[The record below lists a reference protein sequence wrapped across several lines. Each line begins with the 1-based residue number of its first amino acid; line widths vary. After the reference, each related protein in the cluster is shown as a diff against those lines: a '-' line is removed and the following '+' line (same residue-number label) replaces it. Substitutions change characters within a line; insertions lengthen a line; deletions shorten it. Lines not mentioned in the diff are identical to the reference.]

1 MSSFNYLHLETIRW
15 AEARQI
21 IPNST
26 PQAQLLKTM
35 EELGELVGAVVR
47 GNREGAIDGFGDVM
61 VTLILAS
68 ALMDIDL
75 LEALESAYDEIKD
88 RKGTMTPAGVFV
100 KEQA

>member
-1 MSSFNYLHLETIRW
+1 MSFNFLHLEIIRW

-47 GNREGAIDGFGDVM
+47 GNREAAVDGFGDVL
-61 VTLILAS
+61 VTLIIAS
-68 ALMDIDL
+68 DLMDIDL
-75 LEALESAYDEIKD
+75 LKALESSYNEIKD
-88 RKGTMTPAGVFV
+88 RKGTMMPNGVFV
-100 KEQA
+100 KEDK